1 MSEIKSEPESQLENL
16 ETTTGIQSTIGSSL
30 ETTGTLKSL
39 VSPADKIL
47 VLVVDDEPEVERLF
61 RQRFRRQLRQAE
73 FDFVFAQNGFEAIKM
88 LQDSANQICLVLTD
102 LNMPEMDGLTLLSKL
117 PEIDQNLK
125 AVVVSA
131 YGDIKNIRIAMNR
144 GAFDFVTKP
153 IDFEDLEITI
163 HRTLNFVKFVRSQ
176 QEQLQLAQSNLIQS
190 EKMASLGQLMAG
202 VAHEI
207 KNPVNFIHNNVS
219 PAKEYVEILSDR
231 LQQIQQHLQ
240 DDDFGL
246 DLPPSLNWSELEF
259 ILADLNKILGGME
272 IGTEMLLGISAN
284 LRNFARSDD
293 TAPILCSLNT
303 CLDTV
308 LLILSHRLKAN
319 GKYQAIAIQ
328 KDYGK
333 YPQLVCY
340 PGQLN
345 QVFMNI
351 LANSID
357 ALEEAMNQGLIAE
370 RQPTIMI
377 RTEQSEPNW
386 ITIRIADNGI
396 GMSEEVRQM
405 LFEPLFTTKP
415 SGKGT
420 GLGMSISRQIV
431 TERHKGKI
439 SCNSTLG
446 EGAEF
451 VIELPQNLIEL
462 SEVS

>member
-1 MSEIKSEPESQLENL
+1 MSNSMPGESQLVD
-16 ETTTGIQSTIGSSL
+16 
-30 ETTGTLKSL
+30 LKMDN
-39 VSPADKIL
+39 DKIL
-47 VLVVDDEPEVERLF
+47 VLVVDDESEVERLF

-73 FDFVFAQNGFEAIKM
+73 FDFVFAENGYEALKI
-88 LQDSANQICLVLTD
+88 LRESANQICLVLTD
-102 LNMPEMDGLTLLSKL
+102 INMPEMDGLTLLSKL
-117 PEIDQNLK
+117 PEIDRNLK

-131 YGDIKNIRIAMNR
+131 YGDLKNIRIAMNR

-163 HRTLNFVKFVRSQ
+163 NKTLNFVKLVRSQ
-176 QEQLQLAQSNLIQS
+176 QVQLELAQTNLIQS

-231 LQQIQQHLQ
+231 LQQIQTYLK
-240 DDDFGL
+240 DDEFGL
-246 DLPPSLNWSELEF
+246 DLPPSLDWKELEF

-272 IGTEMLLGISAN
+272 IGTEMLLGISST
-284 LRNFARSDD
+284 LRSFARSDD
-293 TAPILCSLNT
+293 TAPILCSLST

-308 LLILSHRLKAN
+308 LLILSHRLKAR
-319 GKYQAIAIQ
+319 GKFQAIAIQ
-328 KDYGK
+328 KDYGEC
-333 YPQLVCY
+333 PQIYCY

-357 ALEEAMNQGLIAE
+357 ALEEAMTQGSMTE
-370 RQPTIMI
+370 RQPTITLRI
-377 RTEQSEPNW
+377 SSEPDW
-386 ITIRIADNGI
+386 VKIYISDNGT

-420 GLGMSISRQIV
+420 GLGMSISRQII
-431 TERHKGKI
+431 TERHKGEI

-451 VIELPQNLIEL
+451 IIELPKNLYSSRSEIEL
-462 SEVS
+462 KEVR